1 MATSNW
7 LSWARKIQAIAPSGW
22 HYTTN
27 PIDNERYA
35 ELTSLAPEITAAQTG
50 AGVDDVKA
58 VFAEQEGYATPRLD
72 IRGVVFKDDKVLLV
86 RELMDGGRWTLPG
99 GWVDVDEPPSLA
111 VEREVREEAG
121 LLVRA
126 TKLLAVYDRNLHGHP
141 AYYFHIYKLFFLCEL
156 IGEAIADPLE
166 TADPTYFAQDDL
178 PELSVGRVTV
188 EEIKRFFEHH
198 RNPDL
203 PTDFD

>member
-1 MATSNW
+1 M
-7 LSWARKIQAIAPSGW
+7 
-22 HYTTN
+22 
-27 PIDNERYA
+27 
-35 ELTSLAPEITAAQTG
+35 
-50 AGVDDVKA
+50 
-58 VFAEQEGYATPRLD
+58 
-72 IRGVVFKDDKVLLV
+72 
-86 RELMDGGRWTLPG
+86 
-99 GWVDVDEPPSLA
+99 DVDEPPSRA